1 MTALVLIGLIVVA
14 AVLWQR
20 DDALKL
26 RIASLELA
34 LDRGERIARD
44 AMSDH
49 ARFERADW
57 IAPEP
62 GPPSSAEVAP
72 IPKAIAETGPVTRYA
87 TPESETLPPAPTIE
101 PATHVAAP
109 AEHYARRF
117 GFEDIFGRYLPIWA
131 GGITL
136 AVAGF
141 LIVKYSIDAGLLSPP
156 VRVILGLAFG
166 SALIA
171 GAELAL
177 RRDDVARDPR
187 IRQALSGAG
196 IATLYASVLVAANL
210 YHLIGPMTAF
220 AGLAAITLLAGLLSV
235 RFGAPSAILGLV
247 GGLAAPAL
255 VGSTSPDVPLLAS
268 WLALTAGGLSM
279 LGRRQG
285 WWWLGALAVA
295 GGFGWGLVLIATGLH
310 DIASLLSTG
319 MLILMLAIV
328 FPLAMA
334 GNPGRVVRVIAAL
347 FGCAQMAAI
356 VALGGFAPLDW
367 GLFALLS
374 AAMIWLARHEH
385 SFAEL
390 PLAGLVVGLLLT
402 AVWPSPD
409 GMMLALVLAGGSAVY
424 GLPALWRLWRPDGR
438 LSDAAQVA
446 TLGFAGILIPASHFW
461 LQQPRADFAPL
472 ALVAAVVTG
481 AAAGWGWRTANRH
494 DDARFATLAI
504 SAIVLAALGASLTAP
519 VWAIGPIVAL
529 GAVAMLLLGRAA
541 DDARIGHASLV
552 AGMTAMALL
561 VGYDASEIGRAVGL
575 MQDRDAGIA
584 LLRWTIGAAAAASF
598 ARWSIDWGVRQGS
611 AAIAVL
617 LVYVAAAQVVPATW
631 LALVPAAI
639 LAGAALAGR
648 RAPLT
653 VAPTAAL
660 LSIGWAV
667 QPLLIW
673 AAGAGGAIVGIPFL
687 VTATPPIDMTLIR
700 VAVPAC
706 VLIALLLRNTLPER
720 MREIGAI
727 VAIVLSLIAAHSL
740 WKHVFAI
747 ADGARFATAGMAER
761 SVWEALLAATAF
773 GAWRLGARRIAIGLG
788 VAALLHFAWFTGAM
802 HNPLW
807 TNQWVGPWLVPAYG
821 IAFVLLWLSSQA
833 FPEPGADRAR
843 DGMRMALILMLA
855 ASLLRRAFHGSLLS
869 EAGVSQAEDIGRS
882 LTAIVIAIGFLQW
895 GIHRASR
902 DWRIVSLVLMLAAV
916 GKVFLF
922 DAAGLDGLL
931 RIASFAALGFSLI
944 GVGWLYSRYL
954 PDAALTDA
962 ALTEESYSA
971 DTVPADTRG

>member
-44 AMSDH
+44 AMADQ

-57 IAPEP
+57 ITP
-62 GPPSSAEVAP
+62 GPSSAE
-72 IPKAIAETGPVTRYA
+72 EGPVPQA
-87 TPESETLPPAPTIE
+87 TAEAEPVTSYVATEPETLPPAPIIE
-101 PATHVAAP
+101 SATHVAAP
-109 AEHYARRF
+109 AEHHARRF

-166 SALIA
+166 SGLIA

-220 AGLAAITLLAGLLSV
+220 AGLAVVTLLAALLSI
-235 RFGAPSAILGLV
+235 RFGAPSAVLGLV

-255 VGSTSPDVPLLAS
+255 VGSTAPDIPLLAS

-295 GGFGWGLVLIATGLH
+295 GGFGWGLVLVTTGLH

-319 MLILMLAIV
+319 MLIVMLAIV
-328 FPLAMA
+328 FPLAMV
-334 GNPGRVVRVIAAL
+334 GDPGRVVRVIAAL

-356 VALGGFAPLDW
+356 VAIGGFAPIDW

-374 AAMIWLARHEH
+374 AAMIWLARREP

-409 GMMLALVLAGGSAVY
+409 GMMLALVLAGGSAIY

-438 LSDAAQVA
+438 FSDAAQVA
-446 TLGFAGILIPASHFW
+446 ALGLAGVLIPASHFW
-461 LQQPRADFAPL
+461 FQQPRADFAPL
-472 ALVAAVVTG
+472 ALVAAFVTS
-481 AAAGWGWRTANRH
+481 AAAGWGWRTAVRR
-494 DDARFATLAI
+494 DDARFAILGI
-504 SAIVLAALGASLTAP
+504 SAVVLAALGASLLAP

-529 GAVAMLLLGRAA
+529 GAVTILLLGRVA
-541 DDARIGHASLV
+541 DDDRIGHSSLV
-552 AGMTAMALL
+552 AGMTALALL
-561 VGYDASEIGRAVGL
+561 VGYDADEIGRAVGL
-575 MQDRDAGIA
+575 VQDHDIGIA
-584 LLRWTIGAAAAASF
+584 LLRWTVGAAAAASF

-617 LVYVAAAQVVPATW
+617 LIYVAAAQVVPATW
-631 LALVPAAI
+631 LALVPAVI

-648 RAPLT
+648 RTPPTA
-653 VAPTAAL
+653 APTAAL
-660 LSIGWAV
+660 LSIGWAA

-700 VAVPAC
+700 VAAPAC
-706 VLIALLLRNTLPER
+706 VLVALLLRDIVPKRL
-720 MREIGAI
+720 REIGSI

-747 ADGARFATAGMAER
+747 VDGVHFVAAGMAER
-761 SVWEALLAATAF
+761 SMWEALLAATAI
-773 GAWRLGARRIAIGLG
+773 GAWRLGARRIAIGI
-788 VAALLHFAWFTGAM
+788 ATTALLHFAWFTGAM

-807 TNQWVGPWLVPAYG
+807 TDQLVGPWLVPAYG
-821 IAFVLLWLSSQA
+821 IAFALLWLSSHA
-833 FPEPGADRAR
+833 FPGPGADRAR

-855 ASLLRRAFHGSLLS
+855 ASLLRQAFHGSLLS
-869 EAGVSQAEDIGRS
+869 EAGVSQTEDIGRS

-895 GIHRASR
+895 GIRRTSR

-916 GKVFLF
+916 GKVFLL

-954 PDAALTDA
+954 PDAALADA
-962 ALTEESYSA
+962 ALTEESYST

>member
-14 AVLWQR
+14 VVLWQR

-44 AMSDH
+44 AMSDQ

-62 GPPSSAEVAP
+62 GPLSSAEAEP
-72 IPKAIAETGPVTRYA
+72 IPQATAEVEPATRYVE
-87 TPESETLPPAPTIE
+87 PEPETLPPAPIIE
-101 PATHVAAP
+101 PMTHVAAP
-109 AEHYARRF
+109 AEHHARRF

-166 SALIA
+166 SGLIA

-235 RFGAPSAILGLV
+235 RFGAPSALLGLV

-255 VGSTSPDVPLLAS
+255 VGSASPDVPLLAS

-285 WWWLGALAVA
+285 WWWLGALAMA

-334 GNPGRVVRVIAAL
+334 GNPGRVVRLIAAL

-374 AAMIWLARHEH
+374 TAMIWLARREP

-409 GMMLALVLAGGSAVY
+409 GMMLALVLAGGSAIY

-446 TLGFAGILIPASHFW
+446 ALGFAGVLIPASHFW

-481 AAAGWGWRTANRH
+481 AAAGWGWRTEGRR

-519 VWAIGPIVAL
+519 AWAIGPIVAL

-541 DDARIGHASLV
+541 DDARIGHASRV

-598 ARWSIDWGVRQGS
+598 ARWSIGWGVRQGS

-617 LVYVAAAQVVPATW
+617 LVYVAAAQAVPATW

-667 QPLLIW
+667 QPLFIW
-673 AAGAGGAIVGIPFL
+673 AAGAGGSIVGMPFL

-706 VLIALLLRNTLPER
+706 VLIALLLRDTLPER
-720 MREIGAI
+720 MREIGSI

-740 WKHVFAI
+740 WKHVLAI
-747 ADGARFATAGMAER
+747 ADAARFATAGMAER
-761 SVWEALLAATAF
+761 SLWEALLAATAF

-788 VAALLHFAWFTGAM
+788 LAALLHFAWFTGAM

-807 TNQWVGPWLVPAYG
+807 TDQWVGPWLVPSYG
-821 IAFVLLWLSSQA
+821 LAFVLLWLSSQA

-855 ASLLRRAFHGSLLS
+855 ASLLRQAFHGSLLS

-895 GIHRASR
+895 GIRRASR

-916 GKVFLF
+916 GKVFLL

>member
-1 MTALVLIGLIVVA
+1 MTALVLIGLMVVV

-20 DDALKL
+20 LDMLKL
-26 RIASLELA
+26 RLVSLELA
-34 LDRGERIARD
+34 LDRA
-44 AMSDH
+44 S
-49 ARFERADW
+49 FERPDW

-62 GPPSSAEVAP
+62 APQPVAKAP
-72 IPKAIAETGPVTRYA
+72 IPEAAPVASYVAPETVTPALAVEPEVGEAIGRYA
-87 TPESETLPPAPTIE
+87 P
-101 PATHVAAP
+101 
-109 AEHYARRF
+109 RF

-220 AGLAAITLLAGLLSV
+220 AGLAGITLLAGLLSV
-235 RFGAPSAILGLV
+235 RFGAPSAVLGLV

-295 GGFGWGLVLIATGLH
+295 GGFGWGLLLIATGLH
-310 DIASLLSTG
+310 DVAAALSVG
-319 MLILMLAIV
+319 MLTLMLAIV

-334 GNPGRVVRVIAAL
+334 GDPGRTVRVIAAL
-347 FGCAQMAAI
+347 IGCAQMAAI
-356 VALGGFAPLDW
+356 VATGGFGPLDW

-374 AAMIWLARHEH
+374 VAMIWLARREP

-402 AVWPSPD
+402 VAWPNPD
-409 GMMLALVLAGGSAVY
+409 GMMLALVLTGGSAIY
-424 GLPALWRLWRPDGR
+424 GLPALWRLWRADGR
-438 LSDAAQVA
+438 LSDAAQIA
-446 TLGFAGILIPASHFW
+446 ALGFAGALIPAGHFW
-461 LQQPRADFAPL
+461 FQQPRADFAPL
-472 ALVAAVVTG
+472 ALVAAAVAA
-481 AAAGWGWRTANRH
+481 AAAGWGWRAAARR
-494 DDARFATLAI
+494 DDARFAILGI
-504 SAIVLAALGASLTAP
+504 SAIVLAALGASLAAP
-519 VWAIGPIVAL
+519 VWAIGPIIAL
-529 GAVAMLLLGRAA
+529 AAVAMLLLGRAA
-541 DDARIGHASLV
+541 GDRRIGHASLV
-552 AGMTAMALL
+552 AGLAALALL
-561 VGYDASEIGRAVGL
+561 MGYDANEIGRATGL
-575 MQDRDAGIA
+575 VEDRDAGIA
-584 LLRWTIGAAAAASF
+584 LLRWTVGAAAAASF
-598 ARWSIDWGVRQGS
+598 ARWSMDWGARQGC
-611 AAIAVL
+611 AAMAAL
-617 LVYVAAAQVVPATW
+617 LVYVAGAQIVPAVW
-631 LALVPAAI
+631 LALVPAAM

-653 VAPTAAL
+653 VAPAAAL
-660 LSIGWAV
+660 LSIGWAA

-673 AAGAGGAIVGIPFL
+673 AAGAGGSIIGVPFL

-700 VAVPAC
+700 VAAPAC
-706 VLIALLLRNTLPER
+706 VLVALLLRDILPER
-720 MREIGAI
+720 LREIGSI
-727 VAIVLSLIAAHSL
+727 VAILLSLIAAHSL

-747 ADGARFATAGMAER
+747 ADATRFITAGMAER
-761 SVWEALLAATAF
+761 SLWEALLAATAI

-788 VAALLHFAWFTGAM
+788 IAALLHFAWFTAAL

-807 TNQWVGPWLVPAYG
+807 SDQWVGPWLVPAYG
-821 IAFVLLWLSSQA
+821 IAFALLWLSSHA

-843 DGMRMALILMLA
+843 DGMRMAMILMLA
-855 ASLLRRAFHGSLLS
+855 ASLLRQAFHGSLLS
-869 EAGVSQAEDIGRS
+869 EPGASQAEDIGRS
-882 LTAIVIAIGFLQW
+882 LTAIMIAIGFLQW
-895 GIHRASR
+895 GIRRASR
-902 DWRIVSLVLMLAAV
+902 DWRVVSLVVMLAAV

-954 PDAALTDA
+954 PDAALTDT

>member
-1 MTALVLIGLIVVA
+1 
-14 AVLWQR
+14 
-20 DDALKL
+20 
-26 RIASLELA
+26 
-34 LDRGERIARD
+34 
-44 AMSDH
+44 
-49 ARFERADW
+49 
-57 IAPEP
+57 
-62 GPPSSAEVAP
+62 
-72 IPKAIAETGPVTRYA
+72 
-87 TPESETLPPAPTIE
+87 
-101 PATHVAAP
+101 
-109 AEHYARRF
+109 
-117 GFEDIFGRYLPIWA
+117 
-131 GGITL
+131 
-136 AVAGF
+136 
-141 LIVKYSIDAGLLSPP
+141 
-156 VRVILGLAFG
+156 
-166 SALIA
+166 
-171 GAELAL
+171 
-177 RRDDVARDPR
+177 
-187 IRQALSGAG
+187 
-196 IATLYASVLVAANL
+196 
-210 YHLIGPMTAF
+210 
-220 AGLAAITLLAGLLSV
+220 
-235 RFGAPSAILGLV
+235 
-247 GGLAAPAL
+247 
-255 VGSTSPDVPLLAS
+255 
-268 WLALTAGGLSM
+268 
-279 LGRRQG
+279 
-285 WWWLGALAVA
+285 
-295 GGFGWGLVLIATGLH
+295 
-310 DIASLLSTG
+310 
-319 MLILMLAIV
+319 
-328 FPLAMA
+328 
-334 GNPGRVVRVIAAL
+334 
-347 FGCAQMAAI
+347 
-356 VALGGFAPLDW
+356 
-367 GLFALLS
+367 
-374 AAMIWLARHEH
+374 
-385 SFAEL
+385 
-390 PLAGLVVGLLLT
+390 
-402 AVWPSPD
+402 
-409 GMMLALVLAGGSAVY
+409 
-424 GLPALWRLWRPDGR
+424 
-438 LSDAAQVA
+438 
-446 TLGFAGILIPASHFW
+446 LIPASHFW

>member
-44 AMSDH
+44 AMSDQ
-49 ARFERADW
+49 ARFARADW

-62 GPPSSAEVAP
+62 GPPSSAEAEP
-72 IPKAIAETGPVTRYA
+72 IPQAIAETEPVTRYA
-87 TPESETLPPAPTIE
+87 APESETLPPAPAIE
-101 PATHVAAP
+101 PVTHVAAP
-109 AEHYARRF
+109 VEHYARRF

-141 LIVKYSIDAGLLSPP
+141 LIVKYSIDSGLLSPS

-255 VGSTSPDVPLLAS
+255 VGSASPDVPLLAS

-279 LGRRQG
+279 LGRRQS

-334 GNPGRVVRVIAAL
+334 GDPGRVVRVIAAL

-374 AAMIWLARHEH
+374 AAMIWLARREP

-409 GMMLALVLAGGSAVY
+409 GMMLALVLAGGSAIY

-446 TLGFAGILIPASHFW
+446 VLGFAGVLIPASHFW

-481 AAAGWGWRTANRH
+481 AAAGWGWRTAGRR
-494 DDARFATLAI
+494 DDARFAILGI
-504 SAIVLAALGASLTAP
+504 SAVVLAGLGASLTVS

-529 GAVAMLLLGRAA
+529 GAAAMLLLGRTA
-541 DDARIGHASLV
+541 DDARIGNASFV

-561 VGYDASEIGRAVGL
+561 VGYDANEIGRAVGL
-575 MQDRDAGIA
+575 VQDRDAGIA
-584 LLRWTIGAAAAASF
+584 LLRWTVGAAAATSF
-598 ARWSIDWGVRQGS
+598 ARWSIDRGARQVS
-611 AAIAVL
+611 AAITVL
-617 LVYVAAAQVVPATW
+617 LVYVAAAQIVPATW
-631 LALVPAAI
+631 LALVPAAM

-673 AAGAGGAIVGIPFL
+673 ATGAGGAVVGIPFL
-687 VTATPPIDMTLIR
+687 VTATPAIDMTLIR

-706 VLIALLLRNTLPER
+706 VLIALLLRNILPER
-720 MREIGAI
+720 LREIGSI

-740 WKHVFAI
+740 WKHVLAI
-747 ADGARFATAGMAER
+747 ADAARFATAGMAER
-761 SVWEALLAATAF
+761 SLWEALLAATAF

-807 TNQWVGPWLVPAYG
+807 TDQWVGPWLVPAYSL
-821 IAFVLLWLSSQA
+821 AFVLLWLSSHA

-855 ASLLRRAFHGSLLS
+855 ASLLRQAFHGSLLS

-895 GIHRASR
+895 GIRRASR

-916 GKVFLF
+916 GKVFLL

>member
-44 AMSDH
+44 AMSDQ

-62 GPPSSAEVAP
+62 GPPSSAEAEP
-72 IPKAIAETGPVTRYA
+72 IPQAIAETEPVTRYA
-87 TPESETLPPAPTIE
+87 APESETLPPAPAIE
-101 PATHVAAP
+101 PVTHVAAP
-109 AEHYARRF
+109 VEHYARRF

-196 IATLYASVLVAANL
+196 LATLYASVLVAANL

-255 VGSTSPDVPLLAS
+255 VGSASPDVPLLAS

-334 GNPGRVVRVIAAL
+334 GDPGRVARLIAAL

-356 VALGGFAPLDW
+356 VALGGFAALDW

-374 AAMIWLARHEH
+374 AAMIWLARREP

-402 AVWPSPD
+402 AVWPGPD
-409 GMMLALVLAGGSAVY
+409 GMMLALVLAGGSAIY

-446 TLGFAGILIPASHFW
+446 VLGFAGVLIPASHFW

-472 ALVAAVVTG
+472 ALVTAIVTG
-481 AAAGWGWRTANRH
+481 AAAGWGWRIVDRR
-494 DDARFATLAI
+494 DDARFAILGI
-504 SAIVLAALGASLTAP
+504 SAVVLAGLGASLTVP

-529 GAVAMLLLGRAA
+529 GAAAMLLLGRTA
-541 DDARIGHASLV
+541 DDARIGNASFV

-561 VGYDASEIGRAVGL
+561 VGYDANEIGRAVGL
-575 MQDRDAGIA
+575 VQDRDAGIA
-584 LLRWTIGAAAAASF
+584 LLRWTVGAAAATSF
-598 ARWSIDWGVRQGS
+598 ARWSIDRGARQVS

-617 LVYVAAAQVVPATW
+617 LVYVAAAQIVPATW
-631 LALVPAAI
+631 LALVPAAM

-673 AAGAGGAIVGIPFL
+673 ATGAGGAVVGIPFL
-687 VTATPPIDMTLIR
+687 VTATPAIDMTLIR

-706 VLIALLLRNTLPER
+706 VLIALLHRNILPER
-720 MREIGAI
+720 LREIGSI
-727 VAIVLSLIAAHSL
+727 VAIVLSLIATHSL
-740 WKHVFAI
+740 WKHVLAI
-747 ADGARFATAGMAER
+747 ADAARFAAAGMAER
-761 SVWEALLAATAF
+761 SLWEALLAATAF

-807 TNQWVGPWLVPAYG
+807 TDQWVGPWLVPAYSL
-821 IAFVLLWLSSQA
+821 AFVLLWLSSHA

-843 DGMRMALILMLA
+843 DGIRMALILMLA
-855 ASLLRRAFHGSLLS
+855 ASLLRQAFHGSLLS

-895 GIHRASR
+895 GIRRASR

-916 GKVFLF
+916 GKVFLL

-954 PDAALTDA
+954 PDAALADA